1 MFVKHGLNSSESSG
15 SGSGSGSIFVPF
27 STKIFGGHARSREVI
42 RAKAIVLYG
51 YKGTISPYMSGM
63 TFLY

>member
-27 STKIFGGHARSREVI
+27 STKIFGGHARAREVSG
-42 RAKAIVLYG
+42 AEAIV
-51 YKGTISPYMSGM
+51 
-63 TFLY
+63 